1 MAASEEAGLGE
12 VRVPQSPLGGLD
24 LVPHREMGWD
34 LHSLSVGPIEQGLV
48 LQSYD
53 VMDWDLRSLS
63 VGPVDLLIEGGDWA
77 LQNCAAVD
85 LDQGTLGSEQGYWKE
100 VVLFHSSEE

>member
-1 MAASEEAGLGE
+1 
-12 VRVPQSPLGGLD
+12 
-24 LVPHREMGWD
+24 
-34 LHSLSVGPIEQGLV
+34 
-48 LQSYD
+48 
-53 VMDWDLRSLS
+53 MDWDLRSLS

-85 LDQGTLGSEQGYWKE
+85 LGQGILGSEQGYWKG